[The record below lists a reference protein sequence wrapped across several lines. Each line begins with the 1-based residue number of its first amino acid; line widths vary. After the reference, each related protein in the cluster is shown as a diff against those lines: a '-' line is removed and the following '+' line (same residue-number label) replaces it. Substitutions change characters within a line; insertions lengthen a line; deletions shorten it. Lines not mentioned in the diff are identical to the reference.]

1 MEFCPDFQEL
11 ERVLERQVPSRPVLF
26 EFMIGDGTL
35 QHFLAEGGDPAAGG
49 PLDLAARFRAHALA
63 GYDFACVHAG
73 AFRFPWGEQ
82 SSARTVSQNEG
93 AVILDRASLDAYPW
107 PDPNAFDLAPFRD
120 TLASMPSGMKAI
132 VCSPCGILENV
143 VALAGFES
151 LCMMLYDEP
160 GMAADL
166 FEQVGSRILGYFRRA
181 LEVPG
186 VGALM
191 CNDDWGFKTQTMIPP
206 ESLRS
211 LVFPWYR
218 RIVAM
223 AHGKGVHALLHSC
236 GNNRDIV
243 DDILLDMRFDGL
255 HSFEDNIQPVEEAY
269 SRLKGR
275 IAILGGLDVGFL
287 VEGPPEAIRTR
298 AEDMLDLAADDGGYA
313 LGSGNS
319 IADFVPFEHV
329 RAMIEPAL
337 DRRRQVRAEVLHA
350 GR

>member
-1 MEFCPDFQEL
+1 MDIVPDYREL

-35 QHFLAEGGDPAAGG
+35 HCFLAASGDPSAGR
-49 PLDLAARFRAHALA
+49 PLDLAARFRAHALG

-73 AFRFPWGEQ
+73 TFRFPWGEQ
-82 SSARTVSQNEG
+82 ASARTVSQNEG
-93 AVILDRASLDAYPW
+93 AVILDRVSLDAYPW
-107 PDPNAFDLAPFRD
+107 PDPDAFDLAPFRD
-120 TLASMPSGMKAI
+120 ALAAMPAGMKAI

-151 LCMMLYDEP
+151 LCMMLYDDP
-160 GMAADL
+160 ALAADL
-166 FEQVGSRILGYFRRA
+166 FEQVGSRILRYFRRA
-181 LEVPG
+181 LAIPG

-206 ESLRS
+206 EALRS

-218 RIVAM
+218 RIVAL
-223 AHGKGVHALLHSC
+223 AHEKGVHALLHSC
-236 GNNRDIV
+236 GNNRDIL

-255 HSFEDNIQPVEEAY
+255 HSFEDNIQPVEAAY
-269 SRLKGR
+269 EKLKGR

-298 AEDMLDLAADDGGYA
+298 AEGMLELAADDGGYA

-319 IADFVPFEHV
+319 IADFVPFDHV

-337 DRRRQVRAEVLHA
+337 DRRRQGRLEVRHA
-350 GR
+350 GH